1 MLPANL
7 YFALGKPALASSAF
21 HAAFYSDPAPFPF
34 FSLLCEHDW
43 VVVVQTPMGGPTQV
57 LEYLARYSHRTAIGN
72 ACIRTTSAGQVTF
85 KVGSDYTGGKRM
97 TQLDGVEFVR
107 RLLLHVLPTG
117 VKRIHHYGL
126 LVPGKAHASAQARD
140 TLSMPMANLRALKSA
155 KEITQR
161 VARVARVDSA
171 RCPSRTAGRL
181 RLVEVLKGNKTLP
194 APGMHDNIPPHRT
207 GRP

>member
-1 MLPANL
+1 
-7 YFALGKPALASSAF
+7 
-21 HAAFYSDPAPFPF
+21 
-34 FSLLCEHDW
+34 
-43 VVVVQTPMGGPTQV
+43 
-57 LEYLARYSHRTAIGN
+57 
-72 ACIRTTSAGQVTF
+72 
-85 KVGSDYTGGKRM
+85 M

-126 LVPGKAHASAQARD
+126 LAPGKAHASAQARD

-155 KEITQR
+155 KEITQ
-161 VARVARVDSA
+161 RVARVDSA